1 MRLGILSA
9 AAIAPPAL
17 IDPAKV
23 VDGVE
28 ITAIAA
34 RDPERAKAFAVEH
47 GIPNVV
53 TSYEALCTSD
63 FVDAIYIATPAAL
76 HLRWTLAALA
86 GGKHVLCEKPLAAN
100 ADEARVMVDA
110 GHAAGL
116 VMMEAF
122 HWRYHPMAQRIREI
136 CDTELGTLERAE
148 ASFDVG
154 HIPPTDIRYDL
165 SLGGGALMD
174 LGVYP
179 LQWVRWVA
187 QTEPTVVSAEAV
199 LGPPEVDLS
208 IDAELTFPT
217 GLSARI
223 RSSMVP
229 GVPFAA
235 KLTVNGSAGTLVVKN
250 PLNPAMGNT
259 IEVTTASG
267 TRREEAPRI
276 PTYTY
281 QLRAFL
287 AAVEEGAPYPTGG
300 ADSIATMQAVDAI
313 YQAAGLSPRPSL
325 IW

>member
-9 AAIAPPAL
+9 ATIAPPAV

-23 VDGVE
+23 VAGVE

-34 RDPERAKAFAVEH
+34 RDAERAKVFAVEH
-47 GIPNVV
+47 GIANVV
-53 TSYEALCTSD
+53 TSYEALCRSD
-63 FVDAIYIATPAAL
+63 LVDAIYIATPAAL
-76 HLRWTLAALA
+76 HYEWTLAALA

-100 ADEARVMVDA
+100 ASEARAMVEA
-110 GHAAGL
+110 GRAAGL

-122 HWRYHPMAQRIREI
+122 HWRYHPMAQQIRAI
-136 CDTELGTLERAE
+136 CDTELGTLKRAE

-154 HIPPTDIRYDL
+154 HIPSTDIRYDL

-187 QTEPTVVSAEAV
+187 QAEPTIVSAAAV
-199 LGPPEVDLS
+199 VGPPEVDLS
-208 IDAELTFPT
+208 IDAELRFP
-217 GLSARI
+217 GGMSARI

-235 KLTVNGSAGTLVVKN
+235 VLTVTGSEGTLVVKN
-250 PLNPAMGNT
+250 PLNPAMGNLIT
-259 IEVTTASG
+259 VTTASG
-267 TRREEAPRI
+267 TRTEEAPKV

-281 QLRAFL
+281 QLQAFL
-287 AAVEEGAPYPTGG
+287 AAVEQGAPYPTGG
-300 ADSIATMQAVDAI
+300 DDSIGTMEAVDSI
-313 YQAAGLSPRPSL
+313 YRAAGLSPRPSL
-325 IW
+325 PR